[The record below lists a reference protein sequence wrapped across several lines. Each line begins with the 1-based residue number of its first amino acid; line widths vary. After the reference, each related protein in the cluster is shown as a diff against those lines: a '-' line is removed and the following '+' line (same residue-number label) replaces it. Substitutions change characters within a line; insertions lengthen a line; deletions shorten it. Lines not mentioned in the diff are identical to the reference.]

1 MEYNKIFDWA
11 NLEFIEWKFDFSNI
25 NSKMSP
31 KPLPR
36 LKSPGPSKMAEQTK
50 SLEGPF
56 IKGAFLFQTEIY
68 AKRTGRKS

>member
-1 MEYNKIFDWA
+1 MHQLWSLLNTRASLFA
-11 NLEFIEWKFDFSNI
+11 
-25 NSKMSP
+25 